1 MAKKYVDHFKF
12 NDTGDMIYVKDAEAH
27 TEIDAL
33 NQHVNKNSDDISL
46 IKNRKF
52 VLIGDSYAGFTVN
65 WMDTLIS
72 TLQLVG
78 TVKSSKGGA
87 SFSNVN
93 NSFTSLLNMCA
104 NDTKVTDIIV
114 GGGYN
119 DITWSESDHRTG
131 MTSFANL
138 AKQKFPN
145 AKVHLANFGWTTNA
159 THYVKR
165 LDSLTYYRLIGS
177 ELGFDFYDG
186 CEYILHSYE
195 DMRED
200 GYHPTDQAS
209 KKIGLYL
216 ANCIKTGSCNPL
228 HKLTRTILIPNTGW
242 TVNEAQNILCS
253 ISNGMLELI
262 SNDLFLGHAAFG
274 LTCDGRIIS
283 IGTYKTGLLVGQPN
297 NFLIHNVTAIV
308 QRNVGGYQS
317 IPIDL
322 HFCNGELSFSS
333 NYVDPSDAG
342 KFYYIEI
349 KGLQIPKIKFNCSAI
364 IN

>member
-1 MAKKYVDHFKF
+1 MAKKYVEHFKF

-27 TEIDAL
+27 TEINTL

-52 VLIGDSYAGFTVN
+52 VLIGDSYAGFAVN
-65 WMDTLIS
+65 WMDTLID
-72 TLQLVG
+72 TLHLVG

-93 NSFTSLLNMCA
+93 NSFTSLLNMCT

-131 MTSFANL
+131 MTSFSNL

-145 AKVHLANFGWTTNA
+145 AKIHLANFGWTTNA
-159 THYVKR
+159 EHYVKR
-165 LDSLTYYRLIGS
+165 LDSLTFYRVIGS
-177 ELGFDFYDG
+177 EVGFDFYDG

-216 ANCIKTGSCNPL
+216 ANCITTGTCNPL
-228 HKLTRTILIPNTGW
+228 HKLTRTILIPNSGW
-242 TVNEAQNILCS
+242 TVNTSQNIYCS
-253 ISNGMLELI
+253 IANGVLEVI
-262 SNDLFLGHAAFG
+262 SNDLFLAHAGFEFH
-274 LTCDGRIIS
+274 CDGRIYEICN
-283 IGTYKTGLLVGQPN
+283 YNTGLLVGQAN
-297 NFLIHNVTAIV
+297 NFLIHNITGLIM
-308 QRNVGGYQS
+308 RNNGGYQA
-317 IPIDL
+317 IPFDL
-322 HFCNGELSFSS
+322 HFCNGKFSISS
-333 NYVDPSDAG
+333 NYVDSSNAG
-342 KFYYIEI
+342 SFYTIES
-349 KGLQIPKIKFNCSAI
+349 KGFQIPKIRFTCSAI
-364 IN
+364 LN